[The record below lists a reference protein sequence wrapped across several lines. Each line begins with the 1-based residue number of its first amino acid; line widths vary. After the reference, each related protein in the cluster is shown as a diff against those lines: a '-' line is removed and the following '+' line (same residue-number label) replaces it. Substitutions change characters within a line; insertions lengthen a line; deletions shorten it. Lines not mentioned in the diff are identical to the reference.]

1 MKKVSISILIILM
14 SLLFVSFTNIDNS
27 SSNLYLEDGSL
38 YITDGNMSY
47 KVSIKNNVY
56 MMDGLD
62 YSDTAV
68 YILDDNVYIGIKTT
82 YQEDIYTVEVMSLAD
97 NYTIFTTTDDTI
109 YDYLTPLSEKVNFY
123 SNLAQQITEYSW
135 NFSENHYKDEQ
146 KPSIGT
152 MSMDRNNRTIQQMT
166 STDSYLEGYK
176 RMDIEH
182 GYKITYQDPII
193 NIVPESW
200 LFTSGIKSY
209 VGKEYAVI
217 VNTIRQSE
225 TSTYGGPYYK
235 SHVSVFDIEIG
246 LLIKPDFADEDY
258 YTDHSIYRSKRDIV
272 WEIKPKFSNVYDSIR
287 KSEMLQLSN
296 WTRQFDITENQIT
309 ISRSYDTTLQKY
321 FIAPEYLAV
330 SINSLI
336 DANSS
341 MTEDKSLLGILDV
354 NYEFSLIPE
363 TLEKFMNRG
372 SIISKIFDA
381 VDIVTSTR
389 SKLEIINKVNSC
401 ISNFYE
407 QSQEDKYLKES
418 ENLSNNI
425 MNYTKNFDKDA
436 QDGKTVRP
444 DNIVINV
451 GDLVKNDTV
460 SDFYMGVFDSPILEN
475 YYYKLT
481 VNLDEKYYPI
491 SIEQYDKY
499 FMDIYLLGKFKFYNS
514 QGNLIDVINCEID
527 YYSQNIKVI
536 TNEYVSGEHQT
547 PKAYTTNGFLT
558 ANLKLNNKMITTGIY
573 STYTGLVELMV
584 YNYTTSSGFSVDVYD
599 SEGKLVTSKGITRGD
614 SLELI
619 FNLEYDKL
627 YAIKI
632 NSYGSLAD
640 VRLEINKITSTPTQI
655 YGNFTFEVSTQDI
668 NKTVY
673 LRFDLTK
680 VGLYRFMSH
689 TYNNPDIKIYDENCN
704 LLQESYDT
712 AEDDYNFNTV
722 YYNKNNRSI
731 IVEIYTHSADTF
743 DVDIEYFSKWSGQ

>member
-193 NIVPESW
+193 NIVNIVPESW

-246 LLIKPDFADEDY
+246 LPIKPDFADEDY

-296 WTRQFDITENQIT
+296 WTRQFDITDLDAPLSEKHLEDQRNRIQQVAA
-309 ISRSYDTTLQKY
+309 DE
-321 FIAPEYLAV
+321 FIFAH
-330 SINSLI
+330 
-336 DANSS
+336 
-341 MTEDKSLLGILDV
+341 GIGQ
-354 NYEFSLIPE
+354 
-363 TLEKFMNRG
+363 NRCAG
-372 SIISKIFDA
+372 
-381 VDIVTSTR
+381 
-389 SKLEIINKVNSC
+389 
-401 ISNFYE
+401 
-407 QSQEDKYLKES
+407 
-418 ENLSNNI
+418 
-425 MNYTKNFDKDA
+425 
-436 QDGKTVRP
+436 
-444 DNIVINV
+444 
-451 GDLVKNDTV
+451 
-460 SDFYMGVFDSPILEN
+460 
-475 YYYKLT
+475 
-481 VNLDEKYYPI
+481 
-491 SIEQYDKY
+491 
-499 FMDIYLLGKFKFYNS
+499 
-514 QGNLIDVINCEID
+514 
-527 YYSQNIKVI
+527 
-536 TNEYVSGEHQT
+536 
-547 PKAYTTNGFLT
+547 
-558 ANLKLNNKMITTGIY
+558 
-573 STYTGLVELMV
+573 
-584 YNYTTSSGFSVDVYD
+584 
-599 SEGKLVTSKGITRGD
+599 
-614 SLELI
+614 
-619 FNLEYDKL
+619 
-627 YAIKI
+627 
-632 NSYGSLAD
+632 
-640 VRLEINKITSTPTQI
+640 
-655 YGNFTFEVSTQDI
+655 YGNDRAADREPGAVEQHPEHIAVVHAQLLESPHKIAENPVFGKRKPVHDKFVVRFQRRKKGPNEGINQRYRIQHKDDKHDAEYHPRCHRSAFEFQFAFHILSPDQYV
-668 NKTVY
+668 
-673 LRFDLTK
+673 
-680 VGLYRFMSH
+680 MS
-689 TYNNPDIKIYDENCN
+689 
-704 LLQESYDT
+704 
-712 AEDDYNFNTV
+712 
-722 YYNKNNRSI
+722 
-731 IVEIYTHSADTF
+731 
-743 DVDIEYFSKWSGQ
+743 

>member
-14 SLLFVSFTNIDNS
+14 SLLFVSFTNIDSS
-27 SSNLYLEDGSL
+27 SSNLYLEDDSL
-38 YITDGNMSY
+38 YIADGNMSY

-68 YILDDNVYIGIKTT
+68 YVLDDNVYIGIKTT

-109 YDYLTPLSEKVNFY
+109 YNYLVPLREKINYY
-123 SNLAQQITEYSW
+123 SDLAQQITEYSW
-135 NFSENHYKDEQ
+135 DFSEYHYKDEQ

-152 MSMDRNNRTIQQMT
+152 MSMDRNNRTIKQMT
-166 STDSYLEGYK
+166 STDSYLDGYK

-200 LFTSGIKSY
+200 LFTTGIKSY

-246 LLIKPDFADEDY
+246 LPIKPDVNNADY
-258 YTDHSIYRSKRDIV
+258 SKNHLLYAPSRETT

-309 ISRSYDTTLQKY
+309 ISRSYDASLQKY
-321 FIAPEYLAV
+321 FIAPKYLAI
-330 SINSLI
+330 SINNFI
-336 DANSS
+336 DENDNLL
-341 MTEDKSLLGILDV
+341 EDKNFYGFLNMEYSV
-354 NYEFSLIPE
+354 NLVSNSYEEYIDKGNFDFYNTDGVVVSSADYEIIYAKQN
-363 TLEKFMNRG
+363 TAITG
-372 SIISKIFDA
+372 SE
-381 VDIVTSTR
+381 IVT
-389 SKLEIINKVNSC
+389 L
-401 ISNFYE
+401 
-407 QSQEDKYLKES
+407 
-418 ENLSNNI
+418 
-425 MNYTKNFDKDA
+425 
-436 QDGKTVRP
+436 P
-444 DNIVINV
+444 
-451 GDLVKNDTV
+451 
-460 SDFYMGVFDSPILEN
+460 
-475 YYYKLT
+475 
-481 VNLDEKYYPI
+481 
-491 SIEQYDKY
+491 
-499 FMDIYLLGKFKFYNS
+499 LGE
-514 QGNLIDVINCEID
+514 L
-527 YYSQNIKVI
+527 
-536 TNEYVSGEHQT
+536 
-547 PKAYTTNGFLT
+547 PKAYTTNGFLDT
-558 ANLKLNNKMITTGIY
+558 YLELNNRQITTGIY

-599 SEGKLVTSKGITRGD
+599 SDGKLVTSKGITRGD

-632 NSYGSLAD
+632 NFYGSLSD
-640 VRLEINKITSTPTQI
+640 VDLEINKITSAPTQI
-655 YGNFTFEVSTQDI
+655 NGNFTFEVSTQDI

-704 LLQESYDT
+704 LLQESYDV
-712 AEDDYNFNTV
+712 AEDDYSFNTV

-743 DVDIEYFSKWSGQ
+743 DVDIEYFAKWSGQ